1 MEGFVWLMLGRLVV
15 RLSALELE
23 LFTFSL
29 VAIVFLLMWF

>member
-1 MEGFVWLMLGRLVV
+1 MESFVWFVLGRLVV